1 MTAERQAAGRYL
13 RPARETLCAGRAE
26 NAWHHQ
32 QMKKRKQKKQNA
44 RAAAHRPD
52 EEFIAGPLKMAR
64 FGRHV
69 ASQTNWPPGEFEKFQ
84 DRLVEGYAEVLQD
97 IDRDVE
103 RAAALV
109 AELDPLVMLHRAWW
123 ERSAATLGMESEVEV
138 RQEQANAARMLDYV
152 QSLVAA
158 TPRGGADSERPSE
171 DDWARLQGLV
181 ESIFQKLNTRYF
193 MCATAERRRNDGEV
207 DAAFEEFH
215 FRAQLYWCNVTGQQ
229 YQNHQVQA
237 LRELLAPQTGSIQHV
252 YGLSS
257 EQLCDELEKIWHS
270 LTKGIGDA
278 FEAMDSFR
286 KASLEALDAD
296 VKEGLVTAEDPAEML
311 SESIARH
318 GLEEE
323 QRRAFG
329 LFLLYDL
336 FDLQKVTNL
345 PPAFLED
352 FSWAPGQDGEFL
364 ADGPFRGWP
373 LRVWPIFK
381 RPFIKLD
388 GKYYCFDLS
397 GLFDHFY
404 RQLEKRVFAESK
416 GHKQTWINARKKVT
430 ETLPFDYLKRLLPG
444 ADCRTEIYYWLGEG
458 GAAAQR
464 YETDGILVF
473 DDHLFIVEV
482 KSGSFTYTSP
492 ATDVDAHV
500 QSIKDLVV
508 APAKQGNRFLRYL
521 QMSEEVTLLDQ
532 EGKEASRLRLK
543 DYRRVTICAVT
554 LDPFTEIAAQVQHL
568 PAIGVGI
575 EDEPVWSLSLDDLR
589 VYADIFSNPLEF
601 LHFVQMRRDALTS
614 DYVQLDDELDHLG
627 MYLRHNHYPKHALE
641 LVGGRAAHLQFV
653 GYRQDIDK
661 FFTARLSEPTLPSP
675 LRQKMPAGMAEILDL
690 LCTSEKKG
698 RSAIAAY
705 LLDVS
710 GDWRDRM
717 FSTLGQ
723 ELVRAR
729 TMQPR
734 AFSTFGEVRLTA
746 FVSTPNWVRSPVEE
760 MRDHARAIMVMHDEP
775 ERVLLELNY
784 GDVGQLI
791 DVEWQFLHGA
801 DISVFELPALKARG
815 EALRE
820 ARLHKAVAAGGRIGR
835 NDQCPCGSGK
845 KFKKCCGPEMRA

>member
-1 MTAERQAAGRYL
+1 MQ
-13 RPARETLCAGRAE
+13 
-26 NAWHHQ
+26 
-32 QMKKRKQKKQNA
+32 KRKQKKHNA
-44 RAAAHRPD
+44 RVAANRPD
-52 EEFIAGPLKMAR
+52 EEFVASPLHMAR

-69 ASQTNWPPGEFEKFQ
+69 VSQTNWPPGEFEKLQ
-84 DRLVEGYAEVLQD
+84 DRLVEGYAEVVQE
-97 IDRDVE
+97 IDRDIE
-103 RAAALV
+103 SAAALV
-109 AELDPLVMLHRAWW
+109 AKLDPLVMLHRAWW
-123 ERSAATLGMESEVEV
+123 ELSAVTLGIESEVEV
-138 RQEQANAARMLDYV
+138 QQEHAHAGRMLDYV

-158 TPRGGADSERPSE
+158 TPRGAADAEIPSE
-171 DDWARLQGLV
+171 DDWTRLQGLV
-181 ESIFQKLNTRYF
+181 ESIFQKLNARYF
-193 MCATAERRRNDGEV
+193 MCATAERRRNGAEV
-207 DAAFEEFH
+207 DAAFEAFH

-229 YQNHQVQA
+229 YQNHQVVA
-237 LRELLAPQTGSIQHV
+237 LRELLAPQTGSIQQI

-278 FEAMDSFR
+278 FEIMDNFR

-296 VKEGLVTAEDPAEML
+296 VKAGLVTAEDPADIL

-318 GLEEE
+318 GLVEE
-323 QRRAFG
+323 QRRAVGF
-329 LFLLYDL
+329 FLLYDL
-336 FDLQKVTNL
+336 FDLQKLTNL

-364 ADGPFRGWP
+364 ADGPLKGWP
-373 LRVWPIFK
+373 LRVWPLFK

-388 GKYYCFDLS
+388 GKYYCFNLS

-404 RQLEKRVFAESK
+404 RQLEKRVFAESQC
-416 GHKQTWINARKKVT
+416 HKQGWISARKKVT
-430 ETLPFDYLKRLLPG
+430 ETLPFVYLKRLLPG
-444 ADCRTEIYYWLGEG
+444 ADCHTEIYYWLGEG

-464 YETDGILVF
+464 YETDGVLVF

-500 QSIKDLVV
+500 QSIKNLVE

-521 QMSEEVTLLDQ
+521 QTAEEVPLHDQ
-532 EGKEASRLRLK
+532 EGKEAGRLRLK
-543 DYRRVTICAVT
+543 DYRQVTICAVT

-568 PAIGVGI
+568 SAIGVGL
-575 EDEPVWSLSLDDLR
+575 EGEPVWSLSLDDLR

-601 LHFVQMRRDALTS
+601 LHYVQVRRDSLSS
-614 DYVQLDDELDHLG
+614 DHVQLDDELDHLG

-641 LVGGRAAHLQFV
+641 LVGGREMNLQFV

-661 FFTARLSEPTLPSP
+661 FFSARLSEPTLPSP
-675 LRQKMPAGMAEILDL
+675 LRQRMPISMAEVIDFLR
-690 LCTSEKKG
+690 TSKKKG

-723 ELVRAR
+723 ELNRALTAR
-729 TMQPR
+729 PR
-734 AFSTFGEVRLTA
+734 PFSTFGEVSLTV
-746 FVSTPNWVRSPVEE
+746 FVSTPNWGRSPVE

-775 ERVLLELNY
+775 ERVLLELIY
-784 GDVGQLI
+784 GGEGKLI
-791 DVEWQFLHGA
+791 DVEWHFLRGA
-801 DISVFELPALKARG
+801 DISVFELPALRARG

-835 NDQCPCGSGK
+835 NEKCPCGSGK

>member
-1 MTAERQAAGRYL
+1 
-13 RPARETLCAGRAE
+13 
-26 NAWHHQ
+26 
-32 QMKKRKQKKQNA
+32 MKKRKQKKQNA
-44 RAAAHRPD
+44 RYAVHRPD
-52 EEFIAGPLKMAR
+52 EEFSAGPLNMAR
-64 FGRHV
+64 FGRNV
-69 ASQTNWPPGEFEKFQ
+69 VSETNWLPGEFEKFQ
-84 DRLVEGYAEVLQD
+84 DRLVEGYAEVVRD
-97 IDRDVE
+97 IDRDIE
-103 RAAALV
+103 SAAVLV
-109 AELDPLVMLHRAWW
+109 SKLDPLSMLHRAWW

-138 RQEQANAARMLDYV
+138 GQEHAHAARMIDYV

-158 TPRGGADSERPSE
+158 IPRGAADAEKPS
-171 DDWARLQGLV
+171 DADWTRLQGLV
-181 ESIFQKLNTRYF
+181 ESIFQKLNARYF
-193 MCATAERRRNDGEV
+193 ICATAERRRNKAEV
-207 DAAFEEFH
+207 DDAFEEFH

-229 YQNHQVQA
+229 YQNHQVLA
-237 LRELLAPQTGSIQHV
+237 LRELLAPQTGSIQQI
-252 YGLSS
+252 YGLTSV
-257 EQLCDELEKIWHS
+257 QLCDELEKIWHS

-278 FEAMDSFR
+278 YEAMDNFR
-286 KASLEALDAD
+286 KVSLEALEAD
-296 VKEGLVTAEDPAEML
+296 VRAGLVTAKDPAEML
-311 SESIARH
+311 RESIARH
-318 GLEEE
+318 GFEEE
-323 QRRAFG
+323 QGRAIG

-364 ADGPFRGWP
+364 ADGPLKGWP

-388 GKYYCFDLS
+388 SKYYCFDLS
-397 GLFDHFY
+397 GLFDYFY
-404 RQLEKRVFAESK
+404 RQLEKRVFAESQ
-416 GHKQTWINARKKVT
+416 GHKQAWINARKEVT
-430 ETLPFDYLKRLLPG
+430 ETLPFDYLRRLLPG
-444 ADCRTEIYYWLGEG
+444 AVCHTEIYYWLGEG

-492 ATDVDAHV
+492 ATDVDAHL
-500 QSIKDLVV
+500 QSIKSLVI

-521 QMSEEVTLLDQ
+521 RTAEEVPLLDQ
-532 EGKEASRLRLK
+532 EGKEAGRLRLR
-543 DYRRVTICAVT
+543 DYRQVTICAVT

-568 PAIGVGI
+568 PAIGASVVG
-575 EDEPVWSLSLDDLR
+575 ESVWSLSLDDLR
-589 VYADIFSNPLEF
+589 VYADIFANPLEF

-614 DYVQLDDELDHLG
+614 DHVQLDDELDHLG
-627 MYLRHNHYPKHALE
+627 MYLQHNHYPKHALE

-653 GYRQDIDK
+653 GYRQDIDR

-675 LRQKMPAGMAEILDL
+675 LRQKMPVGMAEILDL
-690 LCTSEKKG
+690 LRTSEKKG

-717 FSTLGQ
+717 FITLKQ
-723 ELVRAR
+723 ELARASTVR
-729 TMQPR
+729 PR
-734 AFSTFGEVRLTA
+734 PFSTFGEVRLTA
-746 FVSTPNWVRSPVEE
+746 FVSAPNWGRSPVDE

-775 ERVLLELNY
+775 ERVLLELTY
-784 GDVGQLI
+784 GEVGQLI
-791 DVEWQFLHGA
+791 DVEWQFLRSA